1 MQCSETPQAQVRS
14 PTPRFHESLV
24 TDVNGM
30 MDYMAGNATSHPQAG
45 GSALSLAVGDAD
57 DQHHGLYY
65 HIPSG
70 MSTTSRKLRILRSS
84 LPPSSLSRNS
94 R

>member
-1 MQCSETPQAQVRS
+1 MQCSETLQEQVRS

-65 HIPSG
+65 TFPLACRRRRGNCEYSVH
-70 MSTTSRKLRILRSS
+70 
-84 LPPSSLSRNS
+84 PSSLSRNS